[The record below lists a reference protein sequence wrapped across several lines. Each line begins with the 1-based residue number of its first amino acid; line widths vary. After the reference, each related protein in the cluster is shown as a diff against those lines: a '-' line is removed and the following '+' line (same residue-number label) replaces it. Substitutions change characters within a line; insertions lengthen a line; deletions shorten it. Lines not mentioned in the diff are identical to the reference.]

1 MAEIRT
7 ATTLKRK
14 RDQIERAIA
23 GYEASL
29 AQAKAD
35 LAHINAALAIMEGNT
50 GRGGRDCYVNIE
62 RLFGYGEIAALSA
75 AALAA
80 GDLTTPQI
88 TLRIMAA
95 KGMDTGDKV
104 LAKRLCLTVVQSLR
118 GLARRRRVAMVQKV
132 QGVCIWRLTSEGA
145 AASSLSIGAK
155 PALAQLTSQSR

>member
-1 MAEIRT
+1 MSEIRT
-7 ATTLKRK
+7 ATTLRRK

-35 LAHINAALAIMEGNT
+35 LSHINAALAIMEGDAGPD
-50 GRGGRDCYVNIE
+50 GRATYVNIE
-62 RLFGYGEIAALSA
+62 RLFGYGEIADLSA

-95 KGMDTGDKV
+95 KGMDQGDKV

-118 GLARRRRVAMVQKV
+118 GLARRRRVKMVRKV
-132 QGVCIWRLTSEGA
+132 QGVCIWHLTSEGA
-145 AASSLSIGAK
+145 AANTLSIGAK
-155 PALAQLTSQSR
+155 PALARLTSQSR

>member
-7 ATTLKRK
+7 VTTLRTK
-14 RDQIERAIA
+14 RDAIERAIIS
-23 GYEASL
+23 YETRL

-35 LAHINAALAIMEGNT
+35 LAHINAALAIFEGASEP
-50 GRGGRDCYVNIE
+50 GGHKVYVNIE
-62 RLFGYGEIAALSA
+62 RLFGYGEIATLSA
-75 AALAA
+75 AALTA
-80 GDLTTPQI
+80 GDMTTPQV
-88 TLRIMAA
+88 TQRIMAA

-118 GLARRRRVAMVQKV
+118 GLARRRRVQMVQKV

-155 PALAQLTSQSR
+155 PALARLTSQSR